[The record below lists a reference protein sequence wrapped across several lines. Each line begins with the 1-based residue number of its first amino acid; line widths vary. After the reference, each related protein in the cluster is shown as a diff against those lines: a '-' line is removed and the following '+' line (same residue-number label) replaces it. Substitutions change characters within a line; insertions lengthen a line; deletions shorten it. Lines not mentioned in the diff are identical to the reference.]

1 MVYKSKEVVVERFKE
16 IMEKLEMDATTLS
29 KKIGVEPS
37 SISHILSGRNKPSF
51 NFLSKLAE
59 TFPQLNINWLVTGKG
74 EMLIDKNINY
84 VKQKGESSENQLG
97 GLFSEN
103 IDTQVQNNPNENNKP
118 TTTLSDQSVQ
128 QKVSIDKVII
138 FYTDGTFEYYNHKE

>member
-16 IMEKLEMDATTLS
+16 IMEKLEIDATTLS